1 MNKRYSSNLQI
12 EKPESVHGFNS
23 TILSSEI
30 TELDSPEKDLI
41 IDLLDRLFAE
51 PGNTS
56 FLNFQ
61 KMYNIQDLNH
71 GKVIGMAGLIRG
83 SMFEPIWESMNRP
96 ENAEFSIK
104 HEGSDLPSWWV
115 NFTTTDKTVRV
126 VSAELNKRFHEILIR
141 MLNELVEKRA
151 GSLEVTELTN
161 QQFGHFIKL
170 MYKQLRSR

>member
-1 MNKRYSSNLQI
+1 MNKRYSSDLQI
-12 EKPESVHGFNS
+12 EKPVALNGFKSTAISFDATESNS
-23 TILSSEI
+23 AEQ
-30 TELDSPEKDLI
+30 DLV
-41 IDLLDRLFAE
+41 IDLLDQLFAE
-51 PGNTS
+51 PGNIA

-61 KMYNIQDLNH
+61 KMFTIQDLNH
-71 GKVIGMAGLIRG
+71 SKTIGMGGLIRG
-83 SMFEPIWESMNRP
+83 SMFESIWESLNRP

-141 MLNELVEKRA
+141 LLNELVEKRA
-151 GSLEVTELTN
+151 SNLEVTELSN
-161 QQFGHFIKL
+161 HQFGHFIKL